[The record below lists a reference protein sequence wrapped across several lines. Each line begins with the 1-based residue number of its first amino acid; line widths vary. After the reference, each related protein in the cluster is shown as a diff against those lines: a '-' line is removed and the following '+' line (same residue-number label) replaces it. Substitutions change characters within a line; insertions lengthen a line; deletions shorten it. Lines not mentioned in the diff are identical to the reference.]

1 MTDTPIL
8 VWDFDGVLNANT
20 VDGRFVWADRL
31 AQDWGV
37 DKDAMAAHIF
47 APRRIGRIM
56 RGQMDLRDAVTAWR
70 DAAGHDFDVDD
81 FLAYWF
87 DKDAH
92 PDAEVLA
99 HLARPDL
106 RHVIGTNNATR
117 RTAYIETEMGLGA
130 HVEHIFASGR
140 MGCAKPDGAYFARIE
155 AWSGAPRGAHVLVD
169 DAARNIDAAAMRG
182 WQVFHFTDATRDAL
196 SAFLDDLS

>member
-37 DKDAMAAHIF
+37 DKD
-47 APRRIGRIM
+47 
-56 RGQMDLRDAVTAWR
+56 V
-70 DAAGHDFDVDD
+70 
-81 FLAYWF
+81 
-87 DKDAH
+87 H

-106 RHVIGTNNATR
+106 RHVIGTNN
-117 RTAYIETEMGLGA
+117 
-130 HVEHIFASGR
+130 
-140 MGCAKPDGAYFARIE
+140 
-155 AWSGAPRGAHVLVD
+155 
-169 DAARNIDAAAMRG
+169 
-182 WQVFHFTDATRDAL
+182 
-196 SAFLDDLS
+196 

>member
-37 DKDAMAAHIF
+37 D
-47 APRRIGRIM
+47 
-56 RGQMDLRDAVTAWR
+56 TE
-70 DAAGHDFDVDD
+70 
-81 FLAYWF
+81 
-87 DKDAH
+87 AH
-92 PDAEVLA
+92 PDAEVLT

-106 RHVIGTNNATR
+106 RHVIGANNETR
-117 RTAYIETEMGLGA
+117 RTAYIETETGLGG

-182 WQVFHFTDATRDAL
+182 WPVFHFTDATRDAL
-196 SAFLDDLS
+196 PA